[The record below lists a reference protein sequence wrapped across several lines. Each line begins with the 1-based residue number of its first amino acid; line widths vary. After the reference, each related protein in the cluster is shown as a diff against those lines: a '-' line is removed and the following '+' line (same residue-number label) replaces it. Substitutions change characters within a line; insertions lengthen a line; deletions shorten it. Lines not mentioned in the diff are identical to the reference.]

1 MLSGLIQLIKQRQQ
15 EISEGMTNG
24 NCVNFDSYQRLVGQH
39 IGLQETLQFIN
50 QLLEEEKNVE

>member
-15 EISEGMTNG
+15 EIAEGMVNG